1 MATLSIHQARRIAL
15 AAQGFADPAPQGRVD
30 VRHIRRTLARI
41 GLLQL
46 DSVNVVVRSHYMPL
60 FSRLGPYDRQL
71 IDDFAYRRG
80 ELFEYWGHEASLL
93 PTETFPLYRHRM
105 DAVKPWNGLT
115 ALQKAEPRYVD
126 QVLAEVAD
134 RGPMIVSQ
142 LSEPGERNGPWWGYS
157 KGKMA
162 LEWLFATGAIT
173 CSHRENFT
181 RFYDLTERVIPT
193 QQLDSPTVTMQE
205 AHREML
211 RLAAR
216 SHGVGTAA
224 DLADYYRISMPKA
237 RPRIK
242 ELVEAGDLIE
252 VSVAGWG
259 QTAYLDPN
267 ARTPRRITGAA
278 LLTPFDPVVW
288 KRDRAERLFGFRY
301 RIEIYVPEPKRIYG
315 YYVMPFLLDGELV
328 ARVDLKSDRQLS
340 RLLVRGTF
348 LEDGQES
355 SRVAPALASELRK
368 MAKWLSLDGVDVADN
383 GNLAGA
389 LRAAL

>member
-1 MATLSIHQARRIAL
+1 MPTLTIHQARRVAL
-15 AAQGFADPAPQGRVD
+15 AAQGFADPAPQGRID
-30 VRHIRRTLARI
+30 VRHIRRTLGRI

-60 FSRLGPYDRQL
+60 FSRLGPYNRQL
-71 IDDFAYRRG
+71 IDDFAYKRG

-93 PTETFPLYRHRM
+93 PTHTFPLYRHRM
-105 DAVKPWNGLT
+105 DAVKPWSRL
-115 ALQKAEPRYVD
+115 EPRYVD

-134 RGPMIVSQ
+134 RGPIIASH
-142 LSEPGERNGPWWGYS
+142 LREPGERNGPWWGYS

-193 QQLDSPTVTMQE
+193 RQLDSPTVTVEE

-252 VSVAGWG
+252 VSVDGWD
-259 QTAYLDPN
+259 QTAYLDPR
-267 ARTPRRITGAA
+267 AKTPRKITGAA

-288 KRDRAERLFGFRY
+288 KRDRAERLFRFRY
-301 RIEIYVPEPKRIYG
+301 RIEIYVPQPKRVYG

-355 SRVAPALASELRK
+355 SRVAHALASELHK
-368 MAKWLSLDGVDVADN
+368 MAEWLNLDGLDVAEN